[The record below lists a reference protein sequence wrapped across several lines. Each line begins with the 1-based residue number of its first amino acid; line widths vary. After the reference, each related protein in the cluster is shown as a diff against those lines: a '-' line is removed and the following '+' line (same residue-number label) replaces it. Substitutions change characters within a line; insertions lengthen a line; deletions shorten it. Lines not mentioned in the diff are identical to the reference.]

1 MGFFD
6 KPITANE
13 EEANTGGD
21 YTPIEEGVYK
31 LLIEKSEPAR
41 SKANNEM
48 LKLTFKVEEGKY
60 EGRKL
65 FHNLNLEH
73 ANDVVVKIA
82 KGQLHALMILC
93 GLKTIEA
100 PQDLLGQSFEAKV
113 IVKRREDTGAMQNEV
128 LLTLAKPK
136 QGVPPASDAKAAPAT
151 TKKW

>member
-6 KPITANE
+6 KPIAANE
-13 EEANTGGD
+13 AEANTGGD
-21 YTPIEEGVYK
+21 YTPIEEGIYK
-31 LLIEKSEPAR
+31 LLIEKAELGK
-41 SKANNEM
+41 SKTNNEVM
-48 LKLTFKVEEGKY
+48 KMIFKVEEGKY

-65 FHNLNLEH
+65 FHNFNLENPS
-73 ANDVVVKIA
+73 AACVKISM
-82 KGQLHALMILC
+82 GQLHALMILC
-93 GLKTIEA
+93 GLKIIEA

-151 TKKW
+151 AKKW